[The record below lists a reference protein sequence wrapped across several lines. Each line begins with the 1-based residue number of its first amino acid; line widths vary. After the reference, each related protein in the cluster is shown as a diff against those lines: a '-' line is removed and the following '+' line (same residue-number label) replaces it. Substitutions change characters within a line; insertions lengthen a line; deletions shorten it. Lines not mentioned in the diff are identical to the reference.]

1 MNNWTI
7 DNEDLLKQ
15 LAEEC
20 EILYLAF
27 TEAFV
32 SYHKNSLFFIIPTV
46 VISSVIGGLGFSD
59 SFTAYSTNKYILG
72 GFNIFLA
79 ILNSLYKIL
88 SIQDLET
95 QAFYISKMWLLLYE
109 NIRIELAKAPSER
122 REYKEFIKEVED
134 ARFHLIEKN
143 AILPVKIKQKYKNKY
158 KDKIELPVGLNHL
171 AIIRIFG
178 RESYTP
184 KSPSLTSS
192 MEVNV

>member
-1 MNNWTI
+1 MAWTI

-27 TEAFV
+27 SECYIR
-32 SYHKNSLFFIIPTV
+32 YHKNSLWFVVPTV
-46 VISSVIGGLGFSD
+46 IISSVIGGLGFSD
-59 SFTAYSTNKYILG
+59 SFTSDSTNKYILG

-79 ILNSLYKIL
+79 CLNSLYKIL

-109 NIRIELAKAPSER
+109 NIRIELAKAPTER

-134 ARFHLIEKN
+134 SRMQLLEKN
-143 AILPVKIKQKYKNKY
+143 AILPRDIKQKYKKKY
-158 KDKIELPVGLNHL
+158 KDKMELPIGLNHL
-171 AIIRIFG
+171 ASIKIYGRIHVEPLTPLSNSIR
-178 RESYTP
+178 E
-184 KSPSLTSS
+184 
-192 MEVNV
+192 EVV